1 MPDRM
6 NDHGPA
12 FRPADAPPGA
22 HRPGGPG
29 SAFREA
35 DGVVDVATERPA
47 KKPSR
52 TRKVPSGKK
61 E

>member
-12 FRPADAPPGA
+12 FRPADAPPGT
-22 HRPGGPG
+22 HRPNNPG
-29 SAFREA
+29 SRFREA
-35 DGVVDVATERPA
+35 EGVVDVSTDRTA

-52 TRKVPSGKK
+52 SRKVPSGKK